1 MPPTEP
7 ARFRPRQYPPPQF
20 PPARPARFSRTP
32 PAIFPPIMGLL
43 GLGLALRH
51 ASVALDLPAA
61 AAEMLLGATTALWL
75 LALFAYGVKVMRRPA
90 VVAEDLR
97 VLPGRAGLAVAG
109 LSMLLVAAAA
119 VPYAP
124 ALARGLLFG
133 GLALHTLI
141 VALIIRQM
149 VLGPHDLRQVTPVWH
164 LSFVGFIVGGL
175 AAVPLGLTGLAQ
187 GLLWSTMPIAA
198 VIWGISLVQLIRRIP
213 PAPLRP
219 LLAIHLNP
227 AALFAIVAVA
237 LGHTGLALAFA
248 ALGALILLAL
258 VAASRWLT
266 VSGFT
271 PFWGAFTFPI
281 AAYVSALYALGL
293 DTTATL
299 VLIACLAIVPY
310 VAWRIMQFW
319 AVGALAAKTNAAEA

>member
-1 MPPTEP
+1 MSPTEP

-32 PAIFPPIMGLL
+32 PAIFPPILGLL
-43 GLGLALRH
+43 GPGLALCH

-61 AAEMLLGATTALWL
+61 FAEMLLGATTALWL
-75 LALFAYGVKVMRRPA
+75 LALFAYGVKVARRPA
-90 VVAEDLR
+90 VVVEDLR
-97 VLPGRAGLAVAG
+97 VLPGRAGLAVTG

-124 ALARGLLFG
+124 ELARGLLFG
-133 GLALHTLI
+133 GLALHSVIAGLI
-141 VALIIRQM
+141 
-149 VLGPHDLRQVTPVWH
+149 LRQLVVGPPELREVTPVWH

-175 AAVPLGLTGLAQ
+175 AAVPLGLIGLAQ
-187 GLLWSTMPIAA
+187 GLLWGSIPIAG
-198 VIWGISLVQLIRRIP
+198 VIWGISLWQLIRRIP

-227 AALFAIVAVA
+227 AALFAIVAAA
-237 LGHTGLALAFA
+237 LGQTGLALGFA
-248 ALGALILLAL
+248 ALGALILIAL
-258 VAASRWLT
+258 VASARWLT

-310 VAWRIMQFW
+310 VAWRVMQSW

>member
-1 MPPTEP
+1 MSPTEP

-32 PAIFPPIMGLL
+32 PAIFPPILGLL

-51 ASVALDLPAA
+51 ASAALDLPAS

-124 ALARGLLFG
+124 GLARGVLFG

-149 VLGPHDLRQVTPVWH
+149 VLGPYDLRQVTPVWH

-175 AAVPLGLTGLAQ
+175 AAVPPPHPARPAAPAAGDPSQPGGAVCHRRGRAWAHRPGPWFCRPRGADPDRPGGGCALADGLGLHPVLGGLHLSDC
-187 GLLWSTMPIAA
+187 GLCQRA
-198 VIWGISLVQLIRRIP
+198 
-213 PAPLRP
+213 LR
-219 LLAIHLNP
+219 
-227 AALFAIVAVA
+227 
-237 LGHTGLALAFA
+237 
-248 ALGALILLAL
+248 
-258 VAASRWLT
+258 
-266 VSGFT
+266 
-271 PFWGAFTFPI
+271 
-281 AAYVSALYALGL
+281 
-293 DTTATL
+293 
-299 VLIACLAIVPY
+299 
-310 VAWRIMQFW
+310 AW
-319 AVGALAAKTNAAEA
+319 A

>member
-1 MPPTEP
+1 MSPTEP

-32 PAIFPPIMGLL
+32 PAIFPPILGLL

-51 ASVALDLPAA
+51 ASAALDLPAS

-75 LALFAYGVKVMRRPA
+75 LALFAYGVKVMRRPT

-97 VLPGRAGLAVAG
+97 VLPGRAGLAVVG

-124 ALARGLLFG
+124 GLARWVLFG
-133 GLALHTLI
+133 GLALQT
-141 VALIIRQM
+141 VMAGLIIRQL
-149 VLGPHDLRQVTPVWH
+149 VVGPHELREVTPVWH

-175 AAVPLGLTGLAQ
+175 AAVPLGLTALAQ
-187 GLLWSTMPIAA
+187 GLLWGSIPVA
-198 VIWGISLVQLIRRIP
+198 VGIWGISLWQLIRRIP

-227 AALFAIVAVA
+227 AALFALNAAA
-237 LGHTGLALAFA
+237 LGQTGLALGFA

-281 AAYVSALYALGL
+281 AAYASALYALGL

-310 VAWRIMQFW
+310 VAWRVMQSW

>member
-1 MPPTEP
+1 MSPTEP

-32 PAIFPPIMGLL
+32 PAIFPPILGLL

-51 ASVALDLPAA
+51 ASAALDLPAA

-124 ALARGLLFG
+124 GLARGVLFG

-149 VLGPHDLRQVTPVWH
+149 VLGPYDLRQVTPVWH

-227 AALFAIVAVA
+227 AALFAIVAAA
-237 LGHTGLALAFA
+237 LGHTGLALGFA
-248 ALGALILLAL
+248 ALGALILIAL
-258 VAASRWLT
+258 VAAVRWLT

-310 VAWRIMQFW
+310 VAWRVMQSW